1 MSKIIYLLQNILI
14 MKPYFL
20 NISEE
25 EKNSITEKHR
35 SLYDGYQVMQPK
47 GNMTPL
53 QVEDLASDKDGIS
66 VSNLGE
72 VKKYTNT
79 EVNKKLKK
87 QCNDCGGLYEGEMC
101 ECGSGK
107 MYEGEM
113 CEQCGGEMKEGEM
126 CEQCGGGRYT
136 MEEIQENVKLTSKSN
151 MVMEDIDKSLDWFK
165 KLIK

>member
-1 MSKIIYLLQNILI
+1 MFKIIYLLQNILI
-14 MKPYFL
+14 MNPYFL
-20 NISEE
+20 NISEK

-35 SLYDGYQVMQPK
+35 SLYNGYQALQSK

-53 QVEDLASDKDGIS
+53 TVGDYALDKEGVT

-87 QCNDCGGLYEGEMC
+87 VCEGCSGLYEGEMC
-101 ECGSGK
+101 EKCSS
-107 MYEGEM
+107 MTEGEM
-113 CEQCGGEMKEGEM
+113 CEKCGGEMKEGEM
-126 CEQCGGGRYT
+126 CGSGGKYT
-136 MEEIQENVKLTSKSN
+136 MEDLEENVKLKSKSN

>member
-14 MKPYFL
+14 MNPYFL

-25 EKNSITEKHR
+25 EKTSITEKHR

-47 GNMTPL
+47 GNMSPL
-53 QVEDLASDKDGIS
+53 TVGDYALDKEGVT

-87 QCNDCGGLYEGEMC
+87 QCDECGGLYEGEMC
-101 ECGSGK
+101 ECGTGK

-113 CEQCGGEMKEGEM
+113 CEECGGEIKEGET
-126 CEQCGGGRYT
+126 CEQCSGGKYT
-136 MEEIQENVKLTSKSN
+136 MEDLEENVKLKSKSN

>member
-1 MSKIIYLLQNILI
+1 

-25 EKNSITEKHR
+25 EKSSITEKHR
-35 SLYDGYQVMQPK
+35 SLYNGYQALQSK

-53 QVEDLASDKDGIS
+53 TVGDYALDKEGVT

-87 QCNDCGGLYEGEMC
+87 VCEVCTGLYEGEMC
-101 ECGSGK
+101 EKCSSMKEGK
-107 MYEGEM
+107 M
-113 CEQCGGEMKEGEM
+113 CEECGGEMKEGEM
-126 CEQCGGGRYT
+126 CEKCGSGGKYT
-136 MEEIQENVKLTSKSN
+136 MEDLEENVKLKSKSN

>member
-1 MSKIIYLLQNILI
+1 MSNIIYLLQNILI
-14 MKPYFL
+14 MNPYFL
-20 NISEE
+20 NISEK

-53 QVEDLASDKDGIS
+53 TVGDYALDKEGVT

-87 QCNDCGGLYEGEMC
+87 VCEVCTGLYEGEMCEKCSSMKEGEMCEECGSEMKEGEMC
-101 ECGSGK
+101 ECGSGGK
-107 MYEGEM
+107 
-113 CEQCGGEMKEGEM
+113 
-126 CEQCGGGRYT
+126 YT
-136 MEEIQENVKLTSKSN
+136 MEDLEENVKLKSKSN

>member
-1 MSKIIYLLQNILI
+1 MSNIIYLLQNILI
-14 MKPYFL
+14 MNPYFL
-20 NISEE
+20 NISEK

-35 SLYDGYQVMQPK
+35 SLYNGYQALQSK

-53 QVEDLASDKDGIS
+53 TVGDYALDKEGVT

-87 QCNDCGGLYEGEMC
+87 VCEVCTGLYEGEMC
-101 ECGSGK
+101 EKCSSMK
-107 MYEGEM
+107 EGEM
-113 CEQCGGEMKEGEM
+113 CEECGGEMKEGKM
-126 CEQCGGGRYT
+126 CECGSGGKYT
-136 MEEIQENVKLTSKSN
+136 MEDLKENVKLKSKSN

>member
-14 MKPYFL
+14 MNPYFL
-20 NISEE
+20 NISEK

-35 SLYDGYQVMQPK
+35 SLYNGYQALQSK

-53 QVEDLASDKDGIS
+53 TVGDYALDKEGVT

-87 QCNDCGGLYEGEMC
+87 VCEGCSGLYEGEMC
-101 ECGSGK
+101 ECGSGGK
-107 MYEGEM
+107 
-113 CEQCGGEMKEGEM
+113 
-126 CEQCGGGRYT
+126 YT
-136 MEEIQENVKLTSKSN
+136 MEDLEENVKLKSKSN

>member
-14 MKPYFL
+14 MNPYFL
-20 NISEE
+20 NISEK

-35 SLYDGYQVMQPK
+35 SLYNGYQALQSK

-53 QVEDLASDKDGIS
+53 TVGDYALDKEGVT

-87 QCNDCGGLYEGEMC
+87 VCEVCTGLYEGEMC
-101 ECGSGK
+101 EKCSSMTEGK
-107 MYEGEM
+107 M
-113 CEQCGGEMKEGEM
+113 CEECGGEMKEGKM
-126 CEQCGGGRYT
+126 CEQCSSGGKYT
-136 MEEIQENVKLTSKSN
+136 MEDLEENVKLKSKSN

>member
-1 MSKIIYLLQNILI
+1 

-35 SLYDGYQVMQPK
+35 SLYDGYQTLQNK

-53 QVEDLASDKDGIS
+53 QVEDLALDKAGIT

-72 VKKYTNT
+72 VKEYTNT

-87 QCNDCGGLYEGEMC
+87 QCNECGGLYEGEMC
-101 ECGSGK
+101 ECSGG
-107 MYEGEM
+107 MYEGKM
-113 CEQCGGEMKEGEM
+113 CEQCGSEMKEGEM
-126 CEQCGGGRYT
+126 CECGSDKYT
-136 MEEIQENVKLTSKSN
+136 MEELEENVKLKSKSN
-151 MVMEDIDKSLDWFK
+151 LVMEDIDKSLDWFK

>member
-1 MSKIIYLLQNILI
+1 MSNIIYLLQNILI
-14 MKPYFL
+14 MNPYFL
-20 NISEE
+20 NISEQ
-25 EKNSITEKHR
+25 EKTSITEKHR
-35 SLYDGYQVMQPK
+35 SLYNGYQTLQSK
-47 GNMTPL
+47 GNMSPL
-53 QVEDLASDKDGIS
+53 TVGDYALDKEGVT

-87 QCNDCGGLYEGEMC
+87 QCNECGGLYEGEMC

-113 CEQCGGEMKEGEM
+113 CEECGGEMKEGEM
-126 CEQCGGGRYT
+126 CECGSKGYT
-136 MEEIQENVKLTSKSN
+136 MEELEENVKLKSKSN

>member
-79 EVNKKLKK
+79 EVKKKLKK
-87 QCNDCGGLYEGEMC
+87 QCNECGGLYEGEMC

-113 CEQCGGEMKEGEM
+113 CEECGGEMKEGEQ
-126 CEQCGGGRYT
+126 CECGGGKYT
-136 MEEIQENVKLTSKSN
+136 MEEIQENVKLKSKSN

>member
-87 QCNDCGGLYEGEMC
+87 QCNECGGLYEGEMC

-113 CEQCGGEMKEGEM
+113 CEECGGEMKEGEQ
-126 CEQCGGGRYT
+126 CECGGGKYT
-136 MEEIQENVKLTSKSN
+136 MEEIQENVKLKSKSN

>member
-53 QVEDLASDKDGIS
+53 QVEDLALDKDGIT
-66 VSNLGE
+66 VSNLGD

-87 QCNDCGGLYEGEMC
+87 QCNECGGLYEGKIC

-107 MYEGEM
+107 M
-113 CEQCGGEMKEGEM
+113 
-126 CEQCGGGRYT
+126 
-136 MEEIQENVKLTSKSN
+136 
-151 MVMEDIDKSLDWFK
+151 
-165 KLIK
+165 

>member
-1 MSKIIYLLQNILI
+1 MSNIIYLLQNILI
-14 MKPYFL
+14 MKHYFL

-25 EKNSITEKHR
+25 EKTSITEKHK
-35 SLYDGYQVMQPK
+35 SLYNGYQSLQNK
-47 GNMTPL
+47 GNMSPL
-53 QVEDLASDKDGIS
+53 TVGDYALDKEGVT

-72 VKKYTNT
+72 VKKHTDT

-113 CEQCGGEMKEGEM
+113 CEECGGEMKEGEM
-126 CEQCGGGRYT
+126 CECGSKGYT
-136 MEEIQENVKLTSKSN
+136 MEELEENVKLKSKSN

>member
-53 QVEDLASDKDGIS
+53 QVEDLALDKDGIT
-66 VSNLGE
+66 VSNLGD

-87 QCNDCGGLYEGEMC
+87 QCNECGGLYEGEMC

-113 CEQCGGEMKEGEM
+113 CEECGGEMKEGEM
-126 CEQCGGGRYT
+126 CECGNKGYT
-136 MEEIQENVKLTSKSN
+136 MEELEENVKLKSKSN